1 MIDELIDEIKTYNKK
16 SNLELIRRAYE
27 FAREAHKGQKRI
39 SGEEFIE
46 HPLETA
52 KILAKLRLDDNSIIT
67 ALLHDIV
74 EDTTISLK
82 DIEEKFGK
90 EVAELV
96 DGITKITELKAKTS
110 STKQADSVR
119 KMLVASTKDLR
130 VIIIKLADKLHNMRT
145 LEVLSE
151 ERKKKVAKE
160 AMEIYAPLAYR
171 LGLASIK
178 WELEDL
184 AFRYLEPEIYKKF
197 KEKVNRKRKQREKDV
212 ENLIDVLKEELGKH
226 NLNPEISGRPKHFYS
241 IYKKMKKKNY
251 GFDDIYD
258 LLALR
263 VVTDNVENCYNII
276 GVIHNLWTPFY
287 KHFSDYIANPKPNM
301 YQSLHTV
308 VIGPRKQSIEIQV
321 RTKKMDEIA
330 EEGIAAHWRYKD
342 VISEKKFDRQLSWLK
357 EILNLEKDKAK
368 DFLEKLKIDLFGDNI
383 FCYTPKGDLIE
394 LPKDSTPVDFAYAV
408 HSDIGNK
415 CMGARVNGNFVSLRY
430 GLKTG
435 DIIEI
440 LTSTKHV
447 PSRDWLS
454 FVRSAKAAER
464 IRRAL
469 SLTGIPGR
477 RFFVKE
483 EEKKVSDSL
492 LSVEKLNK
500 AEIKF
505 AKCCSALPGDELVA
519 FKLSDKKVVV
529 HKFDCVNLIKIK
541 RNKIKVKWVDNFNVD
556 VRLKVSALDRVG
568 LFADILNTVA
578 STGTNIKVAKAK
590 GIGNDNAE
598 CELVINFTNL
608 KNLREIIDRIYRI
621 ADVKKVRIE

>member
-1 MIDELIDEIKTYNKK
+1 MIDELINEIKTYNKK

-52 KILAKLRLDDNSIIT
+52 KILAKLRLDDNSIIA
-67 ALLHDIV
+67 ALLHDVV

-110 STKQADSVR
+110 STKQAESVR

-145 LEVLSE
+145 LEALNE

-276 GVIHNLWTPFY
+276 GVIHNLWQPLH

-308 VIGPRKQSIEIQV
+308 VVGPRKQSIEIQV
-321 RTKKMDEIA
+321 RTKKWM
-330 EEGIAAHWRYKD
+330 R
-342 VISEKKFDRQLSWLK
+342 LLK
-357 EILNLEKDKAK
+357 
-368 DFLEKLKIDLFGDNI
+368 
-383 FCYTPKGDLIE
+383 
-394 LPKDSTPVDFAYAV
+394 
-408 HSDIGNK
+408 
-415 CMGARVNGNFVSLRY
+415 RVL
-430 GLKTG
+430 LLTG
-435 DIIEI
+435 DI
-440 LTSTKHV
+440 KM
-447 PSRDWLS
+447 
-454 FVRSAKAAER
+454 
-464 IRRAL
+464 
-469 SLTGIPGR
+469 
-477 RFFVKE
+477 
-483 EEKKVSDSL
+483 
-492 LSVEKLNK
+492 
-500 AEIKF
+500 
-505 AKCCSALPGDELVA
+505 
-519 FKLSDKKVVV
+519 
-529 HKFDCVNLIKIK
+529 
-541 RNKIKVKWVDNFNVD
+541 
-556 VRLKVSALDRVG
+556 
-568 LFADILNTVA
+568 
-578 STGTNIKVAKAK
+578 
-590 GIGNDNAE
+590 
-598 CELVINFTNL
+598 
-608 KNLREIIDRIYRI
+608 
-621 ADVKKVRIE
+621 